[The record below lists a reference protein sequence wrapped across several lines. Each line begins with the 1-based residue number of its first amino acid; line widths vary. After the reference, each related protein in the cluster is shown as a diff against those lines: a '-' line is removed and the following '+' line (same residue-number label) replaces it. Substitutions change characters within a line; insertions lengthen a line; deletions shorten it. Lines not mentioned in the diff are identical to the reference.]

1 MREVIETMAKKQF
14 KAESKRLLD
23 LMIHSIYSN
32 REIFLREL
40 VSNAS
45 DAIDKLCYRS
55 LTDEGVGLSR
65 GDFEI
70 RITPDKEGRTLTVSD
85 NGIGMDK
92 KSLEENLGTIARSG
106 SLQFK
111 QDIAGQEGADDTD
124 IIGQFGVGFYS
135 AFIVSDKVTVISRAY
150 GEETGYKWQS
160 SGADG
165 YTIVECERSAPGTD
179 VIMHLKPDTEDEQFG
194 EFLEEYRL
202 RQLVKKYSD
211 YIRWPIKMLCH
222 KTRPVER
229 PEGEE
234 ADGQAPAYES
244 YEEDETLN
252 SMVPIWHKPKSE
264 VGDEEYASFYK
275 EKFGDYQ
282 DPLKSIRVSAEGLQ
296 ASYEALLFIPART
309 PYNYYS
315 ADYEKGL
322 QLYSSGVL
330 IMEKC
335 ADLLPEHFRFV
346 QGVVDSQ
353 DISLNISR
361 EMLQQDRQVRTIAQ
375 SLEKKIKR
383 ELAKLMEEDR
393 EKYEAFFAQFGLQL
407 KYGVASEYGAH
418 KDLLSDLLLFYSS
431 TEGKPVTLKE
441 YVSRMKEGQ
450 EHIYYACADSV
461 EKAANLPQT
470 EYVRNKGWE
479 VLYLTDE
486 VDEFVMQILHE
497 QDGHELKSVGDADTA
512 SEEEKKAAE
521 EETKAHGELLD
532 FLKEALKDKVS
543 DVRISPTLGSHP
555 VTLASEGGVTLEM
568 EKYFAQTRMEDAPKA
583 QRVLELGTSHPVFA
597 KLEAAYKD
605 DRERAEKLALLLYEQ
620 ASLIAGFPVEN
631 PTAYTD
637 LVCELL

>member
-70 RITPDKEGRTLTVSD
+70 RITPDREGRTLTVSD
-85 NGIGMDK
+85 NGVGMDK

-165 YTIVECERSAPGTD
+165 YTIAECERSAPGTD

-222 KTRPVER
+222 KTRPVEK

-234 ADGQAPAYES
+234 ADDQAPAYES

-252 SMVPIWHKPKSE
+252 SMVPIWHKPKGE
-264 VGDEEYASFYK
+264 VGEEDYAAFYK

-282 DPLKSIRVSAEGLQ
+282 DPLKSIRVSAEGLT

-322 QLYSSGVL
+322 QLYSRGVL

-383 ELAKLMEEDR
+383 ELSKLMEEDR

-407 KYGVASEYGAH
+407 KYGVVGEYGAH
-418 KDLLSDLLLFYSS
+418 KDLLADLLLFYSS

-470 EYVRNKGWE
+470 EYVRDKGWE

-486 VDEFVMQILHE
+486 VDEFVMQVLHE
-497 QDGHELKSVGDADTA
+497 QDGHELKSVSDADTV

-543 DVRISPTLGSHP
+543 DVRISPKLGSHP
-555 VTLASEGGVTLEM
+555 VSLTSEGGVTLEM
-568 EKYFAQTRMEDAPKA
+568 EKYFAQMKMDEAPKA
-583 QRVLELGTSHPVFA
+583 QRVLELGASHPVFA
-597 KLEAAYKD
+597 KLEAAYKG

>member
-1 MREVIETMAKKQF
+1 
-14 KAESKRLLD
+14 
-23 LMIHSIYSN
+23 
-32 REIFLREL
+32 
-40 VSNAS
+40 
-45 DAIDKLCYRS
+45 
-55 LTDEGVGLSR
+55 
-65 GDFEI
+65 
-70 RITPDKEGRTLTVSD
+70 
-85 NGIGMDK
+85 
-92 KSLEENLGTIARSG
+92 
-106 SLQFK
+106 
-111 QDIAGQEGADDTD
+111 
-124 IIGQFGVGFYS
+124 
-135 AFIVSDKVTVISRAY
+135 
-150 GEETGYKWQS
+150 
-160 SGADG
+160 
-165 YTIVECERSAPGTD
+165 
-179 VIMHLKPDTEDEQFG
+179 
-194 EFLEEYRL
+194 
-202 RQLVKKYSD
+202 
-211 YIRWPIKMLCH
+211 
-222 KTRPVER
+222 
-229 PEGEE
+229 
-234 ADGQAPAYES
+234 
-244 YEEDETLN
+244 
-252 SMVPIWHKPKSE
+252 MVPIWHKPKGE
-264 VGDEEYASFYK
+264 VGEEDYAAFYK

-282 DPLKSIRVSAEGLQ
+282 DPLKSIRVSAEGLT

-383 ELAKLMEEDR
+383 ELSKLMEEDR

-407 KYGVASEYGAH
+407 KYGVVGEYGAH
-418 KDLLSDLLLFYSS
+418 KDLLADLLLFYSS

-470 EYVRNKGWE
+470 EYVRDKGWE

-486 VDEFVMQILHE
+486 VDEFVMQVLHE
-497 QDGHELKSVGDADTA
+497 QDGHELKSVSDADTV

-543 DVRISPTLGSHP
+543 DVRISPKLGSHP
-555 VTLASEGGVTLEM
+555 VSLTSEGGVTLEM
-568 EKYFAQTRMEDAPKA
+568 EKYFAQMKMDEAPKA
-583 QRVLELGTSHPVFA
+583 QRVLELGASHPVFA
-597 KLEAAYKD
+597 KLEAAYKG